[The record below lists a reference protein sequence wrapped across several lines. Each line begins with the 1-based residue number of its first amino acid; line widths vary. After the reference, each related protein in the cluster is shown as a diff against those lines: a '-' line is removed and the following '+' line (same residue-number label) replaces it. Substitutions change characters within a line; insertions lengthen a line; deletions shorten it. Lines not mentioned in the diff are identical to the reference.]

1 MCDRMPLRVVELR
14 QFLQILAMFMLVQF
28 SGLVLATQ
36 VFNGVAYEQVS
47 SVQAISTYSENLLFY
62 IAYIVIV
69 SVILLFVFRV
79 YRGKRLFTVF
89 EAVVVFIPA
98 FYVFLICIA
107 APTGSAYAT
116 LFYGTNPA
124 AYVAAL
130 VLAAL
135 LVVAKNRIPKL
146 RNVTALIAS
155 VGVGLILGITFGF
168 AAAYIFMAL
177 LAVYDFIAVFV
188 TKHMVALAD
197 VAIGNNLSLLIMVN
211 EAKAVPLSSLNKKE
225 QAEYKKAKPMLEK
238 QAGSIVKTLEKSD
251 MVPVAA
257 RSALGTGDLAVPL
270 MVAVAAYKINLSF
283 VPSLVVVAGSV
294 LGVLMNMMVLSRYK
308 RALPA
313 IPLLLLGISLALGVY
328 FVAIGM

>member
-1 MCDRMPLRVVELR
+1 MPLRVVELR

>member
-1 MCDRMPLRVVELR
+1 MIRMQLRVIELR
-14 QFLQILAMFMLVQF
+14 QLLQILAMFMLVQF
-28 SGLVLATQ
+28 FGLLLATQ
-36 VFNGVAYEQVS
+36 VFTGVAYEQVQ
-47 SVQAISTYSENLLFY
+47 SVQVISSYSTNLLFY
-62 IAYIVIV
+62 VAYIVIV
-69 SVILLFVFRV
+69 SVILLFVFKV
-79 YRGKRLFTVF
+79 YRGKRLFTAF

-107 APTGSAYAT
+107 ALSGNAYAI

-124 AYVAAL
+124 TYAAAI

-135 LVVAKNRIPKL
+135 LVIAKNRVPRL
-146 RNVTALIAS
+146 RNLTALIAS

-168 AAAYIFMAL
+168 VAAYAFMAI

-197 VAIGNNLSLLIMVN
+197 VAIGNNLSLLVMVN
-211 EAKAVPLSSLNKKE
+211 EAKAVPMSSLSARE
-225 QAEYKKAKPMLEK
+225 QAEYRKEKPSLERHAGIAKEL
-238 QAGSIVKTLEKSD
+238 AKSN
-251 MVPVAA
+251 MVPISA

-283 VPSLVVVAGSV
+283 TPCLVVAVGSA
-294 LGVLMNMMVLSRYK
+294 LGVMLNMLVLRRYK

-313 IPLLLLGISLALGVY
+313 IPLLLLGVSVALGIY
-328 FVAIGM
+328 FAVLGL